1 MHPLETRLR
10 DSEESAVIYWG
21 ESNSLVNVESWR
33 AVGEVLPVP
42 ASDQPAQQD
51 SLDVDVTGS
60 ITLNEEELYR
70 KPIEVSATEYKE
82 QPLSVKYEEVS
93 NIDWVKAA

>member
-10 DSEESAVIYWG
+10 DSEESVVIYW
-21 ESNSLVNVESWR
+21 SKSISLVNAESWR
-33 AVGEVLPVP
+33 AIDEVLPVS

-60 ITLNEEELYR
+60 ITLNEEELGR

-82 QPLSVKYEEVS
+82 QSLLVKYEEVS
-93 NIDWVKAA
+93 NIDWVKAT